1 MEKKLQTKLAEPVK
15 RGREATEELKE
26 RGFKGKKEAR
36 TNRASDLRRECLRS
50 HPATT
55 GRRLRGQ
62 KWSRAHSD
70 KGYTTSEQNN
80 SNIL

>member
-55 GRRLRGQ
+55 
-62 KWSRAHSD
+62 
-70 KGYTTSEQNN
+70 
-80 SNIL
+80 